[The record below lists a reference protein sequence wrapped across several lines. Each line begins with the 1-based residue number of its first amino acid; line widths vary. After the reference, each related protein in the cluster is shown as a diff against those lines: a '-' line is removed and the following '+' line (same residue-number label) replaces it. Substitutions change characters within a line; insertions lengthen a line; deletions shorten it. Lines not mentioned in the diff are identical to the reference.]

1 MTESSSLLSRSVE
14 TLPPLLAQALDT
26 DNSLSERTY
35 LQRLQ
40 RLFFLSYVLVLLVTL
55 VLFGLYAVR
64 QWRNEQQK
72 LTHRLA
78 FNAQLLAGATEGRL
92 RQYAVLSDSLA
103 ASIQRN
109 PSLLQDA
116 PALQLRLRQAQSA
129 LEDIAV
135 IRVVGANG
143 QILSSTSQLG
153 PSFELRNNPLIW
165 MQLINAQQ
173 SGHIVVGPLVR
184 LPTMDRWVL
193 PQLQFYPARGDVPA
207 FWVGIGID
215 RSAFNRLWLS
225 LNQKN
230 RQADA
235 LRESEAFLLVRQ
247 DGYVLARWPDLPA
260 SRIGTF
266 YGRPQTGALMHSL
279 QSHPDAAEMPFTGVV
294 HSVFQTRVGYWMRM
308 QPNAPDL
315 AVAVSLPYSTLITT
329 YWSTLIPTLVAAL
342 SLLTVLTLAYLF
354 IRGRMQAESL
364 AIDER
369 HQTLLSYNEH
379 LRQLAERDYLT
390 KLPNRRYLM
399 AQLGR
404 LSDAAHREQG
414 QRFAV
419 GILDLD
425 DFKRVNDTY
434 GHQEGD
440 QFLKIL
446 ATKLQ
451 NVLRDDDILVRLG
464 GDEFAVILHNIA
476 QERDALAACQRLLNS
491 ARALVELS
499 NQNAI
504 QVTASL
510 GLAIWPDDGTEPDS
524 LLRHADQAMYAAKQ
538 SGKNL
543 LLRYQPD
550 MEAQAQTR
558 QNAYDLL
565 EQALGQQWLSL
576 HYQPILCISGADAG
590 RITGVEALLRIQHPE
605 QGVLAAQTF
614 ISALDAPHLARPI
627 GRWVLQHA
635 MGQAQYWNAQGLHLG
650 MMVNISAVHF
660 LAPDWLSDLS
670 EALTAHPGLQPAQIK
685 VEITESGA
693 LRDLDV
699 AARVMKQS
707 ATAGVRIALDDFG
720 QGETTLRYLQRLPAH
735 TIKIDQSFVRD
746 MIDDP
751 HDYAIVVG
759 LLDMAALMGLITVAE
774 GVEGEGAMQLLAS
787 LGCTHVQGY
796 GIARPMPAEDLPKWI
811 AQWQPPTFPKPIV
824 RVMPNLPEI
833 QRQRFS
839 RLRAAA
845 QGGGEFPQNVV
856 MHDAERYCHLGQW
869 LNGTGQFFYGADPRY
884 ADFHRRHALIHEL
897 ARRARVAA
905 DAADHTLALQLIR
918 DAQEI
923 NDTLLQDLQALAA
936 PAPSGSV

>member
-1 MTESSSLLSRSVE
+1 ME
-14 TLPPLLAQALDT
+14 TLPPLLAQALET
-26 DNSLSERTY
+26 DNSLSERTQ

-40 RLFFLSYVLVLLVTL
+40 RLFSISYVLVILVTL
-55 VLFGLYAVR
+55 TLFGLYAL
-64 QWRNEQQK
+64 QHWRNERQK
-72 LTHRLA
+72 LNHRLA
-78 FNAQLLAGATEGRL
+78 FNTQLLAGATDGRL
-92 RQYAVLSDSLA
+92 QQYAVLSDSLA
-103 ASIQRN
+103 MSIRRN
-109 PSLLQDA
+109 PHLLSDA
-116 PALQLRLRQAQSA
+116 QALQLRLRQAQAA
-129 LEDIAV
+129 LEGIAV
-135 IRVVGANG
+135 IRVVGADG
-143 QILSSTSQLG
+143 QVLGSTAQLG

-165 MQLINAQQ
+165 AQLLNAQQ
-173 SGHIVVGPLVR
+173 SGTTVVGPLVR
-184 LPTMDRWVL
+184 LPTMNRRVL
-193 PQLQFYPARGDVPA
+193 PQLQFYPASGGAPA
-207 FWVGIGID
+207 FWIGIGIE
-215 RSAFNRLWLS
+215 RMAFNRLWVSLS
-225 LNQKN
+225 
-230 RQADA
+230 RQNHRDDA
-235 LRESEAFLLVRQ
+235 LREAEGFLLVRQ
-247 DGYVLARWPDLPA
+247 DGYVLARWPDVPPD
-260 SRIGTF
+260 RIDAF
-266 YGRPQTGALMHSL
+266 YGHPQTGVLVRTL
-279 QSHPDAAEMPFTGVV
+279 QDHPDKSEMAFTGVV
-294 HSVFQTRVGYWMRM
+294 HSVNQRRVGYWIRI

-315 AVAVSLPYSTLITT
+315 AVAVSLPYATLVAA
-329 YWSTLIPTLVAAL
+329 YWTSLIPTLVAAL
-342 SLLTVLTLAYLF
+342 ALLGVLTVAYLF
-354 IRGRMQAESL
+354 LRGRMRAESL

-404 LSDAAHREQG
+404 LSDAAQRERG

-446 ATKLQ
+446 ASKLQ
-451 NVLRDDDILVRLG
+451 NVLRDDDTLVRLG

-476 QERDALAACQRLLNS
+476 QERDALNACQRLLDS
-491 ARALVELS
+491 ARALIELS

-510 GLAIWPDDGTEPDS
+510 GLAIWPDDGMAPDA

-538 SGKNL
+538 AGKNL
-543 LLRYQPD
+543 LQRYQPD
-550 MEAQAQTR
+550 MEAQAQAR

-565 EQALGQQWLSL
+565 EQALDQQWLSL
-576 HYQPILCISGADAG
+576 HYQPILCISGAEAG
-590 RITGVEALLRIQHPE
+590 RITGVEALLRIRHPE
-605 QGVLAAQTF
+605 QGMLAAQTF
-614 ISALDAPHLARPI
+614 ISALDAPHLARPV
-627 GRWVLQHA
+627 GRWVLQQA

-660 LAPDWLSDLS
+660 LSPDWLGDLN
-670 EALTAHPGLQPAQIK
+670 EALAAHPGLQPAQVKI
-685 VEITESGA
+685 EITESGA

-699 AARVMKQS
+699 AARVMMNS
-707 ATAGVRIALDDFG
+707 THAGVRIALDDFG

-787 LGCTHVQGY
+787 LGCTHAQGY
-796 GIARPMPAEDLPKWI
+796 GIARPMPAEALPGWI
-811 AQWQPPTFPKPIV
+811 AQWQPPTFPKPV
-824 RVMPNLPEI
+824 MRVMPNLPEI

-839 RLRAAA
+839 RLRDAA
-845 QGGGEFPQNVV
+845 QGDGEFPQNVV
-856 MHDAERYCHLGQW
+856 MRDAERYCHLGQW
-869 LNGTGQFFYGADPRY
+869 LNGSGQFFYGADPRY

-905 DAADHTLALQLIR
+905 DTGDHKLALRLVL

-923 NDTLLQDLQALAA
+923 NDVLLQDLQALAA
-936 PAPSGSV
+936 TTPLSGA